1 MILDEEFLL
10 LNEEYSSKN
19 TEFEPLVSTWELA
32 FRSPWP
38 QLEKVFTC
46 AMAVVL
52 QKYFRLAS
60 VVPKPSGV
68 QVPYWWRLLDLGSKL
83 YPGNMQHMLN
93 KDLTWLVKSLSR
105 VQQNWASQRKAPL
118 AGWERD
124 NLEQK
129 ISVCKNNRSAG
140 LVSKTFL

>member
-38 QLEKVFTC
+38 QLEWVFTC

-52 QKYFRLAS
+52 QKYFWLAS
-60 VVPKPSGV
+60 EY
-68 QVPYWWRLLDLGSKL
+68 QNRLVLKF
-83 YPGNMQHMLN
+83 PI
-93 KDLTWLVKSLSR
+93 
-105 VQQNWASQRKAPL
+105 
-118 AGWERD
+118 D
-124 NLEQK
+124 N
-129 ISVCKNNRSAG
+129 G
-140 LVSKTFL
+140 Y